1 MNPLNLLN
9 PFTGSLSESEHNP
22 STQPPDPQGR
32 TPLNFFVSI
41 SEKEMAVLKIS
52 GLSKSF
58 GIKTVFENV
67 SFEVRSGERVGLVGA
82 NGAGKTTLLKCIMGT
97 EEADK
102 GSVKASDGAIIG
114 YLRQDFNYTSH
125 TIREEMEEAW
135 KDVLYYKDKMEHLA
149 RELENHKN
157 DEKLVLDYG
166 KAEERFEFLGGYDYE
181 STTRKILTGLGFTDE
196 DWDRDIHSFSGGQK
210 VRINLAAAFVRH
222 PDFLLLDEPTNH
234 LDMNMLEWLEEYLR
248 SYKGGILMISHDRY
262 FLDGAATGIIDLENH
277 HIRTFRGGYTRYLE
291 TKENQDRA
299 YEKAYEKQQE
309 HIKETEE
316 YIRRYKAGIK
326 AKQARGRQSQLN
338 RLVRLEK
345 PVHQA
350 SLRFHFDPPQ
360 ECADKVLD
368 VLRVE
373 GSYDHHVLFKN
384 LTIHIKKG
392 ETVGLIGPN
401 GAGKTTILKLITGE
415 KKPDAGFIQMGNNVK
430 MGYYSQEQERLHPKL
445 TVLDE
450 VRDTF
455 NFGEKEARNILGMFL
470 FRGDDVFKNVGML
483 SGGEKARLSLLCLFL
498 EKPNFLILDEPTNH
512 LDIPTREIM
521 EDAIQAFGG
530 TCLIVSHD
538 RYFLDKVADRIL
550 ELDHGRLTEYLGNYS
565 YYKEKKKDLEAFEK
579 DRSGET
585 SEEPEEEKEKAA
597 ERQHQT
603 KTEASPADVSKL
615 NHVEMEIG
623 RLEATMKMYT
633 VQMSMNPDNYEELA
647 REYEETKKK
656 LDNLYEKW
664 DELAAKTEN

>member
-1 MNPLNLLN
+1 
-9 PFTGSLSESEHNP
+9 
-22 STQPPDPQGR
+22 
-32 TPLNFFVSI
+32 
-41 SEKEMAVLKIS
+41 MAVLKIS

-67 SFEVRSGERVGLVGA
+67 SFEVRSGERIGLVGA
-82 NGAGKTTLLKCIMGT
+82 NGAGKTTLLKCIMGA

-125 TIREEMEEAW
+125 TIREEMEDAW
-135 KDVLYYKDKMEHLA
+135 KDVLYYKDRMETLA
-149 RELENHKN
+149 RELESSKS
-157 DEKLVLDYG
+157 DEKLVEAYG
-166 KAEERFEFLGGYDYE
+166 RAEARFEFLGGYDYE
-181 STTRKILTGLGFTDE
+181 STTRKILTGLGFSDD

-234 LDMNMLEWLEEYLR
+234 LDMGMLEWLEEYLR

-277 HIRTFRGGYTRYLE
+277 HIRSFRGGYTRYME

-299 YEKAYEKQQE
+299 YEKAFEKQQE

-373 GSYDHHVLFKN
+373 GSYGSHILFKD

-401 GAGKTTILKLITGE
+401 GAGKTTILKMITGE
-415 KKPDAGFIQMGNNVK
+415 KKPDTGFIQLGNNVK

-470 FRGDDVFKNVGML
+470 FRGDDVFKTVGML

-521 EDAIQAFGG
+521 EDAIEAFGG
-530 TCLIVSHD
+530 TCLVVSHD

-550 ELDHGRLTEYLGNYS
+550 ELDHGKLTEYLGNYS
-565 YYKEKKKDLEAFEK
+565 YYKEKKQDLEAFEK
-579 DRSGET
+579 DRNGK
-585 SEEPEEEKEKAA
+585 EEEEEKEK
-597 ERQHQT
+597 EEKPRENEHQV
-603 KTEASPADVSKL
+603 KTEVSAADVSKL
-615 NHVEMEIG
+615 SHVEMEIG

-633 VQMSMNPDNYEELA
+633 VQMSMNPDQYTELA
-647 REYEETKKK
+647 DEYAEAKKK
-656 LDNLYEKW
+656 LDKLYEKW
-664 DELAAKTEN
+664 DELAEKTES

>member
-1 MNPLNLLN
+1 
-9 PFTGSLSESEHNP
+9 
-22 STQPPDPQGR
+22 
-32 TPLNFFVSI
+32 
-41 SEKEMAVLKIS
+41 MATLKIS

-67 SFEVRSGERVGLVGA
+67 SFDVRSGERIGLVGA
-82 NGAGKTTLLKCIMGT
+82 NGAGKTTLLKCIIGT
-97 EEADK
+97 EEYDK

-135 KDVLYYKDKMEHLA
+135 KDVLFYKDKIERLT
-149 RELENHKN
+149 RELETNKS
-157 DEKLVLDYG
+157 DENLVREYG
-166 KAEERFEFLGGYDYE
+166 RAEERFEFLGGYEYE
-181 STTRKILTGLGFTDE
+181 STTRKILTGLGFSDE
-196 DWDRDIHSFSGGQK
+196 DWDRDIRFFSGGQK

-234 LDMNMLEWLEEYLR
+234 LDMNMLEWLEDYLR

-262 FLDGAATGIIDLENH
+262 FLDAAATGILDLENH
-277 HIRTFRGGYTRYLE
+277 HIRSFRGGYTRYME

-299 YEKAYEKQQE
+299 YQKAYDKQQE

-326 AKQARGRQSQLN
+326 AKQARGRQSQLA

-373 GSYDHHVLFKN
+373 GSYGNQVLFKD
-384 LTIHIKKG
+384 LTMHIRRG

-401 GAGKTTILKLITGE
+401 GAGKTTLLKIITGE
-415 KKPDAGFIQMGNNVK
+415 KKPDSGFVQLGNNVK
-430 MGYYSQEQERLHPKL
+430 MGYYSQEQERLHPNL

-470 FRGDDVFKNVGML
+470 FRGDDVFKTVGML

-521 EDAIQAFGG
+521 EEALKAFGG
-530 TCLIVSHD
+530 TCLVVSHD
-538 RYFLDKVADRIL
+538 RYFLDKVVGRIL
-550 ELDHGRLTEYLGNYS
+550 DLDQGKLTEYLGNYS
-565 YYKEKKKDLEAFEK
+565 YYREKKKDLEEFEK
-579 DRSGET
+579 DRNGLAAAV
-585 SEEPEEEKEKAA
+585 EEEKKEEKPP
-597 ERQHQT
+597 EKQHQQ
-603 KTEASPADVSKL
+603 KEEPSQADISKL

-623 RLEATMKMYT
+623 RLEATVKMYT
-633 VQMSMNPDNYEELA
+633 VQMSMNPENYSALA
-647 REYEETKKK
+647 QEYEEAKKK
-656 LDNLYEKW
+656 LDDLYRKW
-664 DELAAKTEN
+664 DELAEKTE

>member
-1 MNPLNLLN
+1 
-9 PFTGSLSESEHNP
+9 
-22 STQPPDPQGR
+22 
-32 TPLNFFVSI
+32 
-41 SEKEMAVLKIS
+41 MATLKIS

-67 SFEVRSGERVGLVGA
+67 SFDVRSGERIGLVGA
-82 NGAGKTTLLKCIMGT
+82 NGAGKTTLLKCIIGT
-97 EEADK
+97 EEYDK

-135 KDVLYYKDKMEHLA
+135 KDVLFYKDKIERLT
-149 RELENHKN
+149 RELETNKS
-157 DEKLVLDYG
+157 DENLVREYG
-166 KAEERFEFLGGYDYE
+166 RAEERFEFLGGYEYE
-181 STTRKILTGLGFTDE
+181 STTRKILTGLGFSDE
-196 DWDRDIHSFSGGQK
+196 DWDRDIRSFSGGQK

-234 LDMNMLEWLEEYLR
+234 LDMNMLEWLEDYLR

-262 FLDGAATGIIDLENH
+262 FLDAAATGILDLENH
-277 HIRTFRGGYTRYLE
+277 HIRSFRGGYTRYME

-299 YEKAYEKQQE
+299 YQKAYDKQQE

-326 AKQARGRQSQLN
+326 AKQARVRQSQLD

-373 GSYDHHVLFKN
+373 GSYGNQVLFKD
-384 LTIHIKKG
+384 LTMHIRRG

-401 GAGKTTILKLITGE
+401 GAGKTTLLKIITGE
-415 KKPDAGFIQMGNNVK
+415 KKPDSGFVQLGNNVK
-430 MGYYSQEQERLHPKL
+430 MGYYSQEQERPHPNL

-470 FRGDDVFKNVGML
+470 FRGDDVFKTVGML

-521 EDAIQAFGG
+521 EEALKAFGG
-530 TCLIVSHD
+530 TCLVVSHD
-538 RYFLDKVADRIL
+538 RYFLDKVVGRIL
-550 ELDHGRLTEYLGNYS
+550 DLDQGKLTEYLGNYS
-565 YYKEKKKDLEAFEK
+565 YYREKKKDLEEFEK
-579 DRSGET
+579 DRNGLAAAV
-585 SEEPEEEKEKAA
+585 EEEKKEEKPP
-597 ERQHQT
+597 EKQHQQ
-603 KTEASPADVSKL
+603 KEEPSQADISKL

-623 RLEATMKMYT
+623 RLEATVKMYT
-633 VQMSMNPDNYEELA
+633 VQMSMNPENYSALA
-647 REYEETKKK
+647 QEYEEAKKK
-656 LDNLYEKW
+656 LDDLYRKW
-664 DELAAKTEN
+664 DELAEKTE

>member
-1 MNPLNLLN
+1 
-9 PFTGSLSESEHNP
+9 
-22 STQPPDPQGR
+22 
-32 TPLNFFVSI
+32 
-41 SEKEMAVLKIS
+41 MAVLKIS

-67 SFEVRSGERVGLVGA
+67 SFEVRSGERIGLVGA
-82 NGAGKTTLLKCIMGT
+82 NGAGKTTLLKCIMGA

-125 TIREEMEEAW
+125 TIREEMEDAW
-135 KDVLYYKDKMEHLA
+135 KDVLYYKDRMETLA
-149 RELENHKN
+149 RELESTKS
-157 DEKLVLDYG
+157 DEKLVEAYG
-166 KAEERFEFLGGYDYE
+166 RAEARFEFLGGYDYE
-181 STTRKILTGLGFTDE
+181 STTRKILTGLGFSDD

-234 LDMNMLEWLEEYLR
+234 LDMGMLEWLEEYLR

-277 HIRTFRGGYTRYLE
+277 HIRSFRGGYTRYME

-373 GSYDHHVLFKN
+373 GSYGSHILFKD

-401 GAGKTTILKLITGE
+401 GAGKTTILKMITGE
-415 KKPDAGFIQMGNNVK
+415 KKPDTGFIQLGNNVK

-470 FRGDDVFKNVGML
+470 FRGDDVFKTVGML

-521 EDAIQAFGG
+521 EDAIEAFGG
-530 TCLIVSHD
+530 TCLVVSHD

-550 ELDHGRLTEYLGNYS
+550 ELDHGKLTEYLGNYS
-565 YYKEKKKDLEAFEK
+565 YYKEKKQDLEAFEM
-579 DRSGET
+579 DRNGK
-585 SEEPEEEKEKAA
+585 EEEEEKEREEKPR
-597 ERQHQT
+597 ENEHQV
-603 KTEASPADVSKL
+603 KTEVSAADVSKL
-615 NHVEMEIG
+615 SHVEMEIG

-633 VQMSMNPDNYEELA
+633 VQMSMNPENYAELA
-647 REYEETKKK
+647 DEYEEAKKK
-656 LDNLYEKW
+656 LDKLYAKW
-664 DELAAKTEN
+664 DELAEKTES

>member
-1 MNPLNLLN
+1 
-9 PFTGSLSESEHNP
+9 
-22 STQPPDPQGR
+22 
-32 TPLNFFVSI
+32 
-41 SEKEMAVLKIS
+41 MAVLKIS

-67 SFEVRSGERVGLVGA
+67 SFEVRSGERIGLVGA
-82 NGAGKTTLLKCIMGT
+82 NGAGKTTLLKCIMGA
-97 EEADK
+97 EEPDK

-125 TIREEMEEAW
+125 TIREEMEDAW
-135 KDVLYYKDKMEHLA
+135 KDVLYYKDRMETLA
-149 RELENHKN
+149 RELESSKS
-157 DEKLVLDYG
+157 DEKLVEAYG
-166 KAEERFEFLGGYDYE
+166 RAEARFEFLGGYDYE
-181 STTRKILTGLGFTDE
+181 STTRKILTGLGFSDD

-234 LDMNMLEWLEEYLR
+234 LDMGMLEWLEEYLR

-277 HIRTFRGGYTRYLE
+277 HIRSFRGGYTRYME

-373 GSYDHHVLFKN
+373 GSYGSHILFKD

-401 GAGKTTILKLITGE
+401 GAGKTTILKMITGE
-415 KKPDAGFIQMGNNVK
+415 KKPDTGFIQLGNNVK

-470 FRGDDVFKNVGML
+470 FRGDDVFKTVGML

-521 EDAIQAFGG
+521 EDAIEAFGG
-530 TCLIVSHD
+530 TCLVVSHD

-550 ELDHGRLTEYLGNYS
+550 ELDYGKLTEYLGNYS
-565 YYKEKKKDLEAFEK
+565 YYKEKKQDLEAFEK
-579 DRSGET
+579 DRNGKE
-585 SEEPEEEKEKAA
+585 EEEKEK
-597 ERQHQT
+597 EEKPRENEHQV
-603 KTEASPADVSKL
+603 KTEVSAADVSKL
-615 NHVEMEIG
+615 SHVEMEIG

-633 VQMSMNPDNYEELA
+633 VQMSMNPENYAELA
-647 REYEETKKK
+647 DEYEEAKKK
-656 LDNLYEKW
+656 LDKLYAKW
-664 DELAAKTEN
+664 DELAEKTES

>member
-1 MNPLNLLN
+1 
-9 PFTGSLSESEHNP
+9 
-22 STQPPDPQGR
+22 
-32 TPLNFFVSI
+32 
-41 SEKEMAVLKIS
+41 MAVLKIS

-67 SFEVRSGERVGLVGA
+67 SFEVRSGERIGLVGA
-82 NGAGKTTLLKCIMGT
+82 NGAGKTTLLKCIMGA

-125 TIREEMEEAW
+125 TIREEMEDAW
-135 KDVLYYKDKMEHLA
+135 KDVLYYKDRMETLA
-149 RELENHKN
+149 RELESSKS
-157 DEKLVLDYG
+157 DEKLVEAYG
-166 KAEERFEFLGGYDYE
+166 RAEARFEFLGGYDYE
-181 STTRKILTGLGFTDE
+181 STTRKILTGLGFSDD

-234 LDMNMLEWLEEYLR
+234 LDMGMLEWLEEYLR

-277 HIRTFRGGYTRYLE
+277 HIRSFRGGYTRYME

-373 GSYDHHVLFKN
+373 GSYGSHILFKD

-656 LDNLYEKW
+656 LDDLYQKW
-664 DELAAKTEN
+664 DELAEKTE

>member
-1 MNPLNLLN
+1 
-9 PFTGSLSESEHNP
+9 
-22 STQPPDPQGR
+22 
-32 TPLNFFVSI
+32 
-41 SEKEMAVLKIS
+41 MAVLKIS

-67 SFEVRSGERVGLVGA
+67 SFEVRTGERIGLVGA

-114 YLRQDFNYTSH
+114 YLRQDFNYTSRS
-125 TIREEMEEAW
+125 IREEMEEAW
-135 KDVLYYKDKMEHLA
+135 KDVLYYKDKMESLA
-149 RELENHKN
+149 RELESHKS
-157 DEKLVLDYG
+157 DEKLVEDYG
-166 KAEERFEFLGGYDYE
+166 RAEARFEFLGGYDYE
-181 STTRKILTGLGFTDE
+181 STTRKILTGLGFSDD

-277 HIRTFRGGYTRYLE
+277 HICTFRGGYTRYME

-309 HIKETEE
+309 HIRETEE

-373 GSYDHHVLFKN
+373 GSYGNHVLFKN
-384 LTIHIKKG
+384 LSIHIKKG

-401 GAGKTTILKLITGE
+401 GAGKTTILKMITGE
-415 KKPDAGFIQMGNNVK
+415 KKPDTGFIQMGNNVK

-445 TVLDE
+445 SVLDE

-470 FRGDDVFKNVGML
+470 FRGDDVFKTVGML

-530 TCLIVSHD
+530 TCLVVAHD

-550 ELDHGRLTEYLGNYS
+550 ELEDGKLTEYLGNYS

-579 DRSGET
+579 DRNGGVEET
-585 SEEPEEEKEKAA
+585 EKAA
-597 ERQHQT
+597 EERVPEKEHQA
-603 KTEASPADVSKL
+603 KAEPSAADVSKMS
-615 NHVEMEIG
+615 HVEMEIG

-647 REYEETKKK
+647 REYEEAKAK
-656 LDNLYEKW
+656 LDKLYEKW
-664 DELAAKTEN
+664 DELAEKTEN

>member
-1 MNPLNLLN
+1 
-9 PFTGSLSESEHNP
+9 
-22 STQPPDPQGR
+22 
-32 TPLNFFVSI
+32 
-41 SEKEMAVLKIS
+41 MAVLKIS

-67 SFEVRSGERVGLVGA
+67 SFEVRSGERIGLVGA
-82 NGAGKTTLLKCIMGT
+82 NGAGKTTLLKCIMGA

-125 TIREEMEEAW
+125 TIREEMEDAW
-135 KDVLYYKDKMEHLA
+135 KDVLYYKDRMETLA
-149 RELENHKN
+149 RELESSKS
-157 DEKLVLDYG
+157 DEKLVEAYG
-166 KAEERFEFLGGYDYE
+166 RAEARFEFLGGYDYE
-181 STTRKILTGLGFTDE
+181 STTRKILTGLGFSDD

-234 LDMNMLEWLEEYLR
+234 LDMGMLEWLEEYLR

-277 HIRTFRGGYTRYLE
+277 HIRSFRGGYTRYME

-373 GSYDHHVLFKN
+373 GSYGSHILFKD

-401 GAGKTTILKLITGE
+401 GAGKTTILKMITGE
-415 KKPDAGFIQMGNNVK
+415 KKPDTGFIQLGNNVK

-470 FRGDDVFKNVGML
+470 FRGDDVFKTVGML

-521 EDAIQAFGG
+521 EDAIEAFGG
-530 TCLIVSHD
+530 TCLVVSHD

-550 ELDHGRLTEYLGNYS
+550 ELDHGKLTEYLGNYS
-565 YYKEKKKDLEAFEK
+565 YYKEKKQDLEAFEK
-579 DRSGET
+579 DRNGK
-585 SEEPEEEKEKAA
+585 EEEEEKEK
-597 ERQHQT
+597 EEKPRENEHQV
-603 KTEASPADVSKL
+603 KTEVSAADVSKL
-615 NHVEMEIG
+615 SHVEMEIG

-633 VQMSMNPDNYEELA
+633 VQMSMNPENYAELA
-647 REYEETKKK
+647 DEYEEAKKK
-656 LDNLYEKW
+656 LDKLYAKW
-664 DELAAKTEN
+664 DELAEKTEF

>member
-1 MNPLNLLN
+1 
-9 PFTGSLSESEHNP
+9 
-22 STQPPDPQGR
+22 
-32 TPLNFFVSI
+32 
-41 SEKEMAVLKIS
+41 MATLKIS

-67 SFEVRSGERVGLVGA
+67 SFDVRSGERIGLVGA
-82 NGAGKTTLLKCIMGT
+82 NGAGKTTLLKCIIGT
-97 EEADK
+97 EEYDK

-135 KDVLYYKDKMEHLA
+135 KDVLFYKDKIERLT
-149 RELENHKN
+149 RELETNKS
-157 DEKLVLDYG
+157 DENLVREYG
-166 KAEERFEFLGGYDYE
+166 RAEERFEFLGGYEYE
-181 STTRKILTGLGFTDE
+181 SMTRKILTGLGFSDE
-196 DWDRDIHSFSGGQK
+196 DWDRDIRFFSGGQK

-234 LDMNMLEWLEEYLR
+234 LDMNMLEWLEDYLR

-262 FLDGAATGIIDLENH
+262 FLDAAATGILDLENH
-277 HIRTFRGGYTRYLE
+277 HIRSFRGGYTRYME

-299 YEKAYEKQQE
+299 YQKAYDKQQE

-326 AKQARGRQSQLN
+326 AKQARGRQSQLD

-373 GSYDHHVLFKN
+373 GSYGNQVLFKD
-384 LTIHIKKG
+384 LTMHIRRG

-401 GAGKTTILKLITGE
+401 GAGKTTLLKIITGE
-415 KKPDAGFIQMGNNVK
+415 KKPDSGFVQLGNNVK
-430 MGYYSQEQERLHPKL
+430 MGYYSQEQERLHPNL

-470 FRGDDVFKNVGML
+470 FRGDDVFKTVGML

-521 EDAIQAFGG
+521 EEALKAFGG
-530 TCLIVSHD
+530 TCLVVSHD
-538 RYFLDKVADRIL
+538 RYFLDKVVGRIL
-550 ELDHGRLTEYLGNYS
+550 DLDQGKLTEYLGNYS
-565 YYKEKKKDLEAFEK
+565 YYREKKKDLEEFEK
-579 DRSGET
+579 DRNGLAAAV
-585 SEEPEEEKEKAA
+585 EEEKKEEKPP
-597 ERQHQT
+597 EKQHQQ
-603 KTEASPADVSKL
+603 KEEPSQADISKL

-623 RLEATMKMYT
+623 RLEATVKMYT
-633 VQMSMNPDNYEELA
+633 VQMSMNPENYSALA
-647 REYEETKKK
+647 QEYEEAKKK
-656 LDNLYEKW
+656 LDDLYRKW
-664 DELAAKTEN
+664 DELAEKTE

>member
-1 MNPLNLLN
+1 
-9 PFTGSLSESEHNP
+9 
-22 STQPPDPQGR
+22 
-32 TPLNFFVSI
+32 
-41 SEKEMAVLKIS
+41 MAVLKIS

-67 SFEVRSGERVGLVGA
+67 SFEVRSGERIGLVGA
-82 NGAGKTTLLKCIMGT
+82 NGAGKTTLLKCIMGA

-125 TIREEMEEAW
+125 TIREEMEDAW
-135 KDVLYYKDKMEHLA
+135 KDVLYYKDRMETLA
-149 RELENHKN
+149 RELESTKS
-157 DEKLVLDYG
+157 DEKLVEAYG
-166 KAEERFEFLGGYDYE
+166 RAEARFEFLGGYDYE
-181 STTRKILTGLGFTDE
+181 STTRKILTGLGFSDD

-234 LDMNMLEWLEEYLR
+234 LDMGMLEWLEEYLR

-277 HIRTFRGGYTRYLE
+277 HIRSFRGGYTRYME

-373 GSYDHHVLFKN
+373 GSYGSHILFKD

-401 GAGKTTILKLITGE
+401 GAGKTTILKMITGE
-415 KKPDAGFIQMGNNVK
+415 KKPDTGFIQLGNNVK
-430 MGYYSQEQERLHPKL
+430 MGYYSQEQEQLHPKL

-470 FRGDDVFKNVGML
+470 FRGDDVFKTVGML

-521 EDAIQAFGG
+521 EDSIEAFGG
-530 TCLIVSHD
+530 TCLVVSHD

-550 ELDHGRLTEYLGNYS
+550 ELDHGKLTEYLGNYS
-565 YYKEKKKDLEAFEK
+565 YYKEKKQDLEAFEK
-579 DRSGET
+579 DRNGK
-585 SEEPEEEKEKAA
+585 EEEEEKEK
-597 ERQHQT
+597 EEKPRENEHQV
-603 KTEASPADVSKL
+603 KTEVSAADVSKL
-615 NHVEMEIG
+615 SHVEMEIG

-633 VQMSMNPDNYEELA
+633 VQMSMNPENYAELA
-647 REYEETKKK
+647 DEYAEAKKK
-656 LDNLYEKW
+656 LDKLYEKW
-664 DELAAKTEN
+664 DELAEKTES

>member
-1 MNPLNLLN
+1 
-9 PFTGSLSESEHNP
+9 
-22 STQPPDPQGR
+22 
-32 TPLNFFVSI
+32 
-41 SEKEMAVLKIS
+41 MAVLKIS

-67 SFEVRSGERVGLVGA
+67 SFEVRSGERIGLVGA
-82 NGAGKTTLLKCIMGT
+82 NGAGKTTLLKCIMGA

-125 TIREEMEEAW
+125 TIREEMEDAW
-135 KDVLYYKDKMEHLA
+135 KDVLYYKDRMETLA
-149 RELENHKN
+149 RELESSKS
-157 DEKLVLDYG
+157 DEKLVEAYG
-166 KAEERFEFLGGYDYE
+166 RAEACFEFLGGYDYE
-181 STTRKILTGLGFTDE
+181 STTRKILTGLGFSDD

-234 LDMNMLEWLEEYLR
+234 LDMGMLEWLEEYLR

-277 HIRTFRGGYTRYLE
+277 HIRSFRGGYTRYME

-373 GSYDHHVLFKN
+373 GSYGSHILFKD

-401 GAGKTTILKLITGE
+401 GAGKTTILKMITGE
-415 KKPDAGFIQMGNNVK
+415 KKPDTGFIQLGNNVK

-470 FRGDDVFKNVGML
+470 FRGDDVFKTVGML

-521 EDAIQAFGG
+521 EDAIEAFGG
-530 TCLIVSHD
+530 TCLVVSHD

-550 ELDHGRLTEYLGNYS
+550 ELDHGKLTEYLGNYS
-565 YYKEKKKDLEAFEK
+565 YYKEKKQDLEAFEK
-579 DRSGET
+579 DRNGK
-585 SEEPEEEKEKAA
+585 EEEEGKEK
-597 ERQHQT
+597 EEKPRENEHQV
-603 KTEASPADVSKL
+603 KTEVSAADVSKL
-615 NHVEMEIG
+615 SHVEMEIG

-633 VQMSMNPDNYEELA
+633 VQMSMNPENYAELA
-647 REYEETKKK
+647 DEYAEAKKK
-656 LDNLYEKW
+656 LDKLYEKW
-664 DELAAKTEN
+664 DELAEKTES